1 VNAFLLFRDRDS
13 EEPALPI
20 EHHKE
25 LIQDLGLGHLLEAMA
40 GGDGFVREVA
50 NRVLLSS
57 ASELDT
63 IRYRQ
68 AILSDCLNHSS
79 LVKEIYDLAV
89 DAIVREKKDFWTF
102 SKGYPRWILS
112 RSIGVLRMF
121 VNMLRKLRR
130 IADGSADKFESE
142 GFKRFFAMLSADLS
156 DEYFEVLEGHLNQL
170 EFRDGVLLSAKLGL
184 GNKGAAYILRRN
196 PEAVRKWID
205 WLFLRTPESY
215 TFRLHPR
222 DENGHNAL
230 ADLRDEGINVV
241 ANAVAQ
247 SADHIL
253 GFFRMLRSELAF
265 YIGCLNLQQRLAE
278 QGLAI
283 CFPTPLR
290 SYERRHSCRGLY
302 DVCLALSLGSQIVSN
317 DLSADGK
324 DLIVITGANQGG
336 KSTFLRGIGLAQIMM
351 QCGMFVAAKSFS
363 ANVCEG
369 VFSHYKREEDP
380 TMKSGKFD
388 EELKRMSAIVDRLTT
403 NSIVFLNESFAATN
417 EREGSEIAKQ
427 IVSALLERRIKVFF
441 VTHLYEFARA
451 FHSEGS
457 HQTLFLRAARD
468 PDGTRTFK
476 LVESEPLPTSFGQ
489 DLYEKIFAID
499 G

>member
-1 VNAFLLFRDRDS
+1 MVTFASTILR
-13 EEPALPI
+13 
-20 EHHKE
+20 
-25 LIQDLGLGHLLEAMA
+25 QGLDPVFH
-40 GGDGFVREVA
+40 VT
-50 NRVLLSS
+50 LLSS
-57 ASELDT
+57 TSELDT

-68 AILSDCLNHSS
+68 SILSDCLSHPS

-89 DAIVREKKDFWTF
+89 DAIVREKRDFWTF
-102 SKGYPRWILS
+102 SKGHPRWILS

-121 VNMLRKLRR
+121 VNMLRRLRR
-130 IADGSADKFESE
+130 IADGSADEFESE
-142 GFKRFFAMLSADLS
+142 GFKRFFAMLIADLS
-156 DEYFEVLEGHLNQL
+156 DQYFEVLEGHLNQL

-184 GNKGAAYILRRN
+184 GNKGADYILRRN
-196 PEAVRKWID
+196 PEPVRKWMD

-265 YIGCLNLQQRLAE
+265 YIGCLNLQQRLVE

-283 CFPTPLR
+283 CFPAPLR
-290 SYERRHSCRGLY
+290 SSERRHCCRGLY
-302 DVCLALSLGSQIVSN
+302 DVCLALSLGPQIVSN

-324 DLIVITGANQGG
+324 NLIVVTGANQGG

-351 QCGMFVAAKSFS
+351 QCGMFVAANSFS
-363 ANVCEG
+363 ANLCEG

-403 NSIVFLNESFAATN
+403 NSMVLFNESFAATN
-417 EREGSEIAKQ
+417 EREGSEIARQ
-427 IVSALLERRIKVFF
+427 IVSALLERGIKVFF
-441 VTHLYEFARA
+441 VTHLYEFARTLHA
-451 FHSEGS
+451 EGS
-457 HQTLFLRAARD
+457 HQTMFLRAVRE

-499 G
+499 S